1 MTKLLIRMI
10 VNALAIGFTVWL
22 LPGIRVT
29 DDSISTY
36 VLLGILFG
44 LVNTLIKPLVTLLSC
59 PLVILTLGLFVLVIN
74 GLMLQLTATI
84 SGGLL
89 QVDTFGTA
97 IIAGGVM
104 GVTNVILE
112 AVVGAFTDDE
122 RH

>member
-10 VNALAIGFTVWL
+10 VNALAIGFTAWL

-97 IIAGGVM
+97 IIAGVVM

-112 AVVGAFTDDE
+112 AVVGAISAD
-122 RH
+122 